1 MLSGLTSRING
12 ILLETPIKTNTHTHT
27 LFKGQV
33 TLVLVDKIRC
43 FFTVLPYHN
52 TIYVSAIMFIGV
64 CVWKRLSFVCVA
76 YRKCGFI
83 VSPSTAQTCI
93 IFTLLSVHFFFF
105 FFWRIFTGGKS
116 WPFLLQ
122 VHFPFFLLLTLE
134 RKEEEEP
141 KQTNNNNNLHRIHR
155 LSGSCFFMLFL
166 AVPRTLARKKE
177 RSIILASMLW
187 SQNTNTF
194 ILLFVLFSFAH
205 FFLKQVPVVF
215 CILTTCVPVQKKG
228 RFVVVLSSH
237 LRCSPCKEAQ
247 ILL

>member
-1 MLSGLTSRING
+1 MKTFVICLCG
-12 ILLETPIKTNTHTHT
+12 IQKVWIY
-27 LFKGQV
+27 
-33 TLVLVDKIRC
+33 C
-43 FFTVLPYHN
+43 LPLNSPDMHYIHI
-52 TIYVSAIMFIGV
+52 T
-64 CVWKRLSFVCVA
+64 
-76 YRKCGFI
+76 KC
-83 VSPSTAQTCI
+83 A
-93 IFTLLSVHFFFF
+93 FFFL
-105 FFWRIFTGGKS
+105 
-116 WPFLLQ
+116 FLLTYIYRRKIMA
-122 VHFPFFLLLTLE
+122 FPTAGSLSFFLLLTLE

-141 KQTNNNNNLHRIHR
+141 KQTKNNNNLHRIHR
-155 LSGSCFFMLFL
+155 LSGSCFFILFL